1 MLLDIHLKNGKVIQ
15 VSDFKEIRVPY
26 LDQIITDT
34 SEFILDSNMTY
45 IFVGKSQVIVQGNEI
60 QYLEVT

>member
-15 VSDFKEIRVPY
+15 VSDFKEIRAPY

>member
-1 MLLDIHLKNGKVIQ
+1 MLLDIHLKTGKVVQ
-15 VSDFKEIRVPY
+15 VSDFKEIKVPY
-26 LDQIITDT
+26 LDQTITDA